1 MTGNEQIRG
10 WPDYSSSMYDDDPF
24 ERDKALNEIWAQVIP
39 EEMWA
44 NPTTPEKLEVEMVSH
59 ALPEQDHV
67 KQSTT
72 PEKLEV
78 EMVSHALPEQDHVK
92 QSTTLKNV
100 TNERKWGRV
109 HSCRPKIYVGRK
121 GAKAGDWGIVTKQL
135 RLFTWIKL
143 LEDCFAFHHTRRVSP
158 LPISM
163 IVFVFTSPL
172 KPLGVVLKF
181 HLLWVVCAIHLS
193 LGLNCLTVVLIL
205 LGLPYFS
212 FFYCHRHIRV
222 SHETC
227 VL

>member
-109 HSCRPKIYVGRK
+109 HSCRPKIYMGRK

-135 RLFTWIKL
+135 QDWIKEFHGPYVGQ
-143 LEDCFAFHHTRRVSP
+143 EDKQFVADRIGIDIGRVTTFCSNYRKRYEHRGCNT
-158 LPISM
+158 ISYQQSM
-163 IVFVFTSPL
+163 KTPD
-172 KPLGVVLKF
+172 
-181 HLLWVVCAIHLS
+181 
-193 LGLNCLTVVLIL
+193 
-205 LGLPYFS
+205 
-212 FFYCHRHIRV
+212 
-222 SHETC
+222 
-227 VL
+227 